1 MPKNV
6 AITTIIPISKPMKKA
21 AAQLIFLVKN
31 NQNVKKSLGHHKYAN
46 RQHRKY
52 L

>member
-1 MPKNV
+1 M
-6 AITTIIPISKPMKKA
+6 IRPMKKA
-21 AAQLIFLVKN
+21 AVQLIFLAKN

-46 RQHRKY
+46 WQHRKH